1 MQQVG
6 IIGLGRMGS
15 AIAQRMTAQ
24 GYSVVGWT
32 RSGRSVEGVN
42 CVQDLESLVTDSETL
57 ILSLFDD
64 DAVSEVLKT
73 LLTFDLQGRQII
85 ETSTVMPQIL
95 KRYIDLIVAAGATAV
110 DAPISGG
117 PEMVLAGSCGVFIG
131 GDEAS
136 ASQARDT
143 LAAIS
148 GRIAH
153 VGPLGTGLVMK
164 VINNSMIQV
173 YFSGLSDMMP
183 LAKEAGLPLETT
195 LRILGAGP
203 AGMPMLTNRLPKI
216 LGEDEAVGF
225 TINAAF
231 KDNDVCQRVAES
243 FGVNAPT
250 LKTFDDLKDA
260 VAKAGFGERDPA
272 ALVNLAYDGT
282 KEL

>member
-1 MQQVG
+1 
-6 IIGLGRMGS
+6 MGS

-203 AGMPMLTNRLPKI
+203 AGMPMLTNRIPKI

>member
-95 KRYIDLIVAAGATAV
+95 KRYIDLIVAAGCHCSRR
-110 DAPISGG
+110 PHIRWSG
-117 PEMVLAGSCGVFIG
+117 
-131 GDEAS
+131 
-136 ASQARDT
+136 
-143 LAAIS
+143 
-148 GRIAH
+148 
-153 VGPLGTGLVMK
+153 
-164 VINNSMIQV
+164 N
-173 YFSGLSDMMP
+173 
-183 LAKEAGLPLETT
+183 
-195 LRILGAGP
+195 GAGRQ
-203 AGMPMLTNRLPKI
+203 LWR
-216 LGEDEAVGF
+216 F
-225 TINAAF
+225 H
-231 KDNDVCQRVAES
+231 RW
-243 FGVNAPT
+243 
-250 LKTFDDLKDA
+250 
-260 VAKAGFGERDPA
+260 
-272 ALVNLAYDGT
+272 
-282 KEL
+282 